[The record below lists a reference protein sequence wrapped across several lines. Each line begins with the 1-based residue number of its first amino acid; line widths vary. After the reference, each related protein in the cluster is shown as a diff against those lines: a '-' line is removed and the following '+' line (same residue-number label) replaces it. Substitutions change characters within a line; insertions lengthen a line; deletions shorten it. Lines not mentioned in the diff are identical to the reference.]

1 MQKKIIQATI
11 TEFDK
16 PSELNSE
23 DRKLLSEAGKA
34 CANSYSP
41 YSEFKVGAA
50 ALLSNG
56 EIVTGSNQ
64 ENASYPIGICA
75 ERVTLS
81 AVSATHPKQK
91 IISLAITF
99 KSKMKWATPV
109 SPCGICRQTLL
120 EYEQRQKKN
129 IRIILRGEG
138 GKIQIIE
145 SAKDLLPL
153 YFDKSVLGK

>member
-1 MQKKIIQATI
+1 MTKKIIQTTI

-16 PSELNSE
+16 PSELSAA
-23 DRKLLSEAGKA
+23 DRNLLNEAAAATKDA
-34 CANSYSP
+34 YAP
-41 YSEFKVGAA
+41 YSQFHVGAA

-56 EIVTGSNQ
+56 EIVKGSNQ

-81 AVSATHPKQK
+81 AVSATHPKAK
-91 IISLAITF
+91 IDTIAITF
-99 KSKMKWATPV
+99 RGKEKWSAPV

-129 IRIILRGEG
+129 IRIILRGDG

>member
-1 MQKKIIQATI
+1 MRKIILQSTI
-11 TEFDK
+11 TEYNK
-16 PSELNSE
+16 PSDLNIE
-23 DRKLLSEAGKA
+23 DRHLLSEALKA
-34 CANSYSP
+34 TGNSYSP
-41 YSEFKVGAA
+41 YSKFKVGAA

-81 AVSATHPKQK
+81 AISAVHPKQK
-91 IISLAITF
+91 IISIAITF
-99 KSKMKWATPV
+99 KSNMKWASPV
-109 SPCGICRQTLL
+109 SPCGICRQTIL

-129 IRIILRGEG
+129 IRIILRGDG

-145 SAKDLLPL
+145 TIKDILPL

>member
-1 MQKKIIQATI
+1 MIKKIIQSTI
-11 TEFDK
+11 TEYDK
-16 PSELNSE
+16 PSELSAE
-23 DRKLLSEAGKA
+23 DRNLLNEALKA
-34 CANSYSP
+34 TGNSYSP
-41 YSEFKVGAA
+41 NSEYKVGAA
-50 ALLSNG
+50 ALLSKG

-81 AVSATHPKQK
+81 AVSSVHPKQK
-91 IISLAITF
+91 IVSLAITF

-153 YFDKSVLGK
+153 YFDKTILGK